1 MPAYRKNA
9 KHPVIKTGLYSHI
22 EKWDIDK
29 RTKVYRALEAAR
41 QGLLGMFPQGA
52 SPAVCLLVDRILF
65 KGLKLSIYERMEIQ
79 GADTGGP
86 GAEQR
91 YLMMSNSLREDL
103 RLLTTLAARQS
114 VEQDYPD
121 LEEYIKTIKRA
132 ALARVIRTT
141 PEPEARREE
150 R

>member
-22 EKWDIDK
+22 EKWELDK
-29 RTKVYRALEAAR
+29 RTKFYRALEAAR
-41 QGLLGMFPQGA
+41 QGLLSMFPQGP
-52 SPAVCLLVDRILF
+52 SPAVCLLVERILF

-91 YLMMSNSLREDL
+91 YLNMSNSLREDI
-103 RLLTTLAARQS
+103 RLLTNLAARQS
-114 VEQDYPD
+114 PEREFPD
-121 LEEYIKTIKRA
+121 LNEYLETVKRA
-132 ALARVIRTT
+132 ARAQMIKIKG
-141 PEPEARREE
+141 ENNDD
-150 R
+150 